1 MMRASGTALITAVL
15 VCLCCCSGALGKAQV
30 TVQHSENDFKQD
42 LLDLD
47 LLGAIPILKDN
58 GITTLSTFSALD
70 EANFAEMNLKLGHR
84 ALLVK
89 CWKSLNGDDQSAQAC
104 PAMHARRKIKHARR
118 KVEHEKRKGSGA
130 VKTRDHL
137 SYPSLTAR
145 YPDWGAAEF
154 AHCEQPY
161 SWSELVRG
169 YQDRN
174 SSTFFKMGGLGRLRD
189 DNGTE
194 TWLCLRDHHCATDP
208 NDSWFCFVYHETT
221 EVFTPWGKNSRLG
234 LVEGRGDCVENP
246 IPFSGCVCVEG
257 YTGTDAATCVQCE
270 AGKYKGVLGSSPC
283 TPCPAGANSPA
294 GAWNC
299 TLCEA
304 GKYKDV
310 IGSSPCTPC
319 PAGASSP
326 AGALDCTCDVGY
338 TGPNADSCV
347 QCEAG
352 KYKDVLGSSPCTPC
366 AAGATSP
373 AGAHVCTC
381 EAGKK
386 GPVGGPCKIPDS
398 DCQTQPCLEY
408 QTCTVERKAGMRNI
422 DSQNYDLRNDD
433 PQLRSTVMTT
443 AEFDDLMSATF
454 TRTDEVWLTRPV
466 WTSPAAGGIRIC
478 WHNTEW
484 VWNIMV
490 GGRPCQTDKN
500 ARSGYVLRALIDE
513 RFILNYPDAANRD
526 YGNFRCEF
534 SV

>member
-194 TWLCLRDHHCATDP
+194 TWLCLRGHHCATDP

-234 LVEGRGDCVENP
+234 LVEGSREDCVEEP
-246 IPFSGCVCVEG
+246 IPGSGCVCGEG
-257 YTGTDAATCVQCE
+257 YTGPDPATCVPCE
-270 AGKYKGVLGSSPC
+270 AGQFKDVVGSSPC
-283 TPCPAGANSPA
+283 MPCPAGANSPA

-299 TLCEA
+299 TCNA
-304 GKYKDV
+304 GL
-310 IGSSPCTPC
+310 IGPVGGP
-319 PAGASSP
+319 
-326 AGALDCTCDVGY
+326 CTCD
-338 TGPNADSCV
+338 
-347 QCEAG
+347 AG
-352 KYKDVLGSSPCTPC
+352 TI
-366 AAGATSP
+366 
-373 AGAHVCTC
+373 
-381 EAGKK
+381 
-386 GPVGGPCKIPDS
+386 GPVGGPCKTPDD
-398 DCQTQPCLEY
+398 DCRTQPCLEY
-408 QTCTVERKAGMRNI
+408 QKCTFERNAGMRNI
-422 DSQNYDLRNDD
+422 DSQSYDLRNDD
-433 PQLRSTVMTT
+433 PELRTVDLS
-443 AEFDDLMSATF
+443 AANFNALMSSTF
-454 TRTDEVWLTRPV
+454 SRTDEVAFGKPV
-466 WTSPAAGGIRIC
+466 WHSPAAGGSKLC
-478 WHNTEW
+478 WFADHT
-484 VWNIMV
+484 VWNLYI
-490 GGRPCQTDKN
+490 GGRACN
-500 ARSGYVLRALIDE
+500 GGISGRSGYVTGGLLDGDIIFA
-513 RFILNYPDAANRD
+513 YPTSANTNW
-526 YGNFRCEF
+526 GKFRCEI
-534 SV
+534 SI